1 MFTVAAAI
9 NAAGVVLSQPVVRIT
24 PSIGYPY
31 KTSTKDKYDKFL
43 SSAAVGL
50 LPVS

>member
-1 MFTVAAAI
+1 MS
-9 NAAGVVLSQPVVRIT
+9 AAGVVLSHPVVKIT

-31 KTSTKDKYDKFL
+31 KTSTRDRYERFL